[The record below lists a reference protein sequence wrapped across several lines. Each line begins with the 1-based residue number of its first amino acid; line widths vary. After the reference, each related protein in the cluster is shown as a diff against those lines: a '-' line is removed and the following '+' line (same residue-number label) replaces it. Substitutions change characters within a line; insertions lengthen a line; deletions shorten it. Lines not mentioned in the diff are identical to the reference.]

1 MNSHSVY
8 AVLMMSLPC
17 QSIAL
22 SGEVAVTP
30 ATNLIEHKV
39 HVVRPKRGVDAE
51 ECDVDDLIASLSQE
65 HDLDSEL
72 ASARQ
77 WLADGLPES
86 LGQLRLSRGLSQA
99 QLAAK
104 VGLRQPN
111 ISAIESGK
119 RRPEYDTARRLADA
133 LEISTD
139 DFYAVFDNV
148 K

>member
-1 MNSHSVY
+1 M
-8 AVLMMSLPC
+8 
-17 QSIAL
+17 